1 MSVCA
6 SHSQSAGWNPSQFV
20 ALITGRTRRSATWML
35 SIARVAVSYTQ
46 YTPEYA
52 KVQLFPHPQRPVTEI
67 SFPKTRSR
75 TPGTVNVLEH
85 FITSVR

>member
-1 MSVCA
+1 MLHLFRTFQLLVFAAFSR
-6 SHSQSAGWNPSQFV
+6 SAGWNPSQFV

-52 KVQLFPHPQRPVTEI
+52 KVGSILYC
-67 SFPKTRSR
+67 
-75 TPGTVNVLEH
+75 
-85 FITSVR
+85 